1 MLEVV
6 HTEALEGLV
15 LVSQAGGQ
23 GHRGEAV
30 ALPPWFVPLI
40 IFPRSRLLSV
50 SFIYL
55 FANDC
60 LFRFWW
66 DNRFIITWSRFNSVD
81 YLMIR

>member
-23 GHRGEAV
+23 RHRGEAV
-30 ALPPWFVPLI
+30 ALPPGFVSLI
-40 IFPRSRLLSV
+40 IFPRSRLLAV
-50 SFIYL
+50 SFINL

-60 LFRFWW
+60 LFRFWR
-66 DNRFIITWSRFNSVD
+66 DNGFVITWSRFNSVD

>member
-15 LVSQAGGQ
+15 LVSKAGGQ

-30 ALPPWFVPLI
+30 ALPPWFVSLI

-81 YLMIR
+81 YLIIR